1 MTTGSAEEG
10 PLSDIVVVDA
20 SEGVAGGHASR
31 LLADLGARVLK
42 VEPPG
47 GDRLRR
53 LGPFGPTVEPAE
65 PADRERAD
73 LERGGLHLSLG
84 AGKESLVLDLDD
96 AEGRRR
102 LRELLAGAELFL
114 ESAEPGVMAAR
125 GLDHASLAA
134 ELPRLVYASHTPFG
148 QDGPYAGRRS
158 SEIVDYAM
166 GGYMYFCGEPGR
178 APLMVPGFQGEL
190 HAGMQLALG
199 ALVALRHARRTGAG
213 QHVDVSTMESMLSA
227 HCWLTTLWTHKGVV
241 QERAGSTLIRCAD
254 GFVYWMAPRPALDL
268 FVLIERFDLLEDPR
282 WVAASQDGLAWRE
295 AVPELRAMFEAWAR
309 QHSKQ
314 EVYERAQT
322 LRLNVTPANDAADL
336 DRSPGLRERGF
347 WRELEHPLLGTLEL
361 PGSPWELPGARV
373 GPRRGAPLLDAD
385 AGATVEERAW
395 PVAPHPELADALPF
409 AGLRVLDITSN
420 WSGPVAARHLGDLGA
435 DVVKVET
442 ARRPAARDNHP
453 PHGEWWGDW
462 YNRAGSFNL
471 LNRSKRAIGLDLGRP
486 EGRETLLRL
495 VEQADVLIENF
506 AARVMPNLGLTYE
519 VIAERNPRI
528 VMCSMPGFGQRGPET
543 NYSAFGSNIEAS
555 SGLVATTGY
564 GPEELQTTGSFYA
577 DPITGAFGLI
587 GTLAALLARE
597 RGAGGQYVVTTLLDS
612 GVLFSVDSLMEHRLT
627 GVAPGPQ
634 ANRSP
639 RRAPQGAYRS
649 LGPDDWL
656 VLAAEDDEQWRAL
669 CATIGR
675 PELARRYPTL
685 ADRQRAHDEIDEAIA
700 AWSASLDH
708 QEATRLL
715 QEAGVPAGP
724 VLPNWEIL
732 SDPHLFARG
741 YFARYVHP
749 KVGAYDWDGVPW
761 KLSRTPARPFAPPLF
776 AQDNDAVLA
785 EYLGASE
792 QERAALR
799 AAGALE
805 DVPTMSAPTWS

>member
-1 MTTGSAEEG
+1 MTTGLAEG
-10 PLSDIVVVDA
+10 PLSDLVVVDV

-53 LGPFGPTVEPAE
+53 LGPFGPGG
-65 PADRERAD
+65 ADG
-73 LERGGLHLSLG
+73 ERGGLQLALG

-102 LRELLAGAELFL
+102 LRELVAGAEIFL
-114 ESAEPGVMAAR
+114 ESAEPGVMAGR
-125 GLDHASLAA
+125 GLDYATLAA
-134 ELPRLVYASHTPFG
+134 DLPRLVYASHTPFG

-178 APLMVPGFQGEL
+178 PPLMVPGFQGEL

-199 ALVALRHARRTGAG
+199 ALIALRHSRRTGAG
-213 QHVDVSTMESMLSA
+213 QHVDVSTLESLLSA

-241 QERAGSTLIRCAD
+241 QERTGSALIRCAD
-254 GFVYWMAPRPALDL
+254 GFVYWMAPRPAMDL
-268 FVLIERFDLLEDPR
+268 FVLIERFELLDDPR
-282 WVAASQDGLAWRE
+282 WVAASQDGLVWRE
-295 AVPELRAMFEAWAR
+295 AVPELRAMFEEWA
-309 QHSKQ
+309 QHHPKQ

-347 WRELEHPLLGTLEL
+347 WREVEHPLAGTLEL
-361 PGSPWELPGARV
+361 PGSPWEFSGARV
-373 GPRRGAPLLDAD
+373 GPRRGSPLLDAA
-385 AGATVEERAW
+385 AGATVEGRAW
-395 PVAPHPELADALPF
+395 PAPPHPELADTLPF
-409 AGLRVLDITSN
+409 AGLRVLDVTSN

-453 PHGEWWGDW
+453 PHSEWWNDW

-471 LNRSKRAIGLDLGRP
+471 LNRSKRAIGLDLSRP

-495 VEQADVLIENF
+495 VEQADVLIENY

-519 VIAERNPRI
+519 VIAERNPSI

-543 NYSAFGSNIEAS
+543 NYTAYGSNIEAS

-564 GPEELQTTGSFYA
+564 GPGELQATSSFYA
-577 DPITGAFGLI
+577 DPITGGLGLI
-587 GTLAALLARE
+587 GTLAALIARE

-634 ANRSP
+634 SNRSP

-649 LGPDDWL
+649 AGPDDWL
-656 VLAAEDDEQWRAL
+656 ALAVEDEEQWRAL
-669 CATIGR
+669 CQAIGR
-675 PELARRYPTL
+675 PELAERYPTL
-685 ADRQRAHDEIDEAIA
+685 EDRQRAHDEIDEAIA
-700 AWSASLDH
+700 AWSAPLDH
-708 QEATRLL
+708 QEATQLL
-715 QEAGVPAGP
+715 QQAGVPAGP
-724 VLPNWEIL
+724 VLANWEIL
-732 SDPHLFARG
+732 SDPHLFARN

-776 AQDNDAVLA
+776 AADNDAVLA
-785 EYLGASE
+785 EYIGASAE
-792 QERAALR
+792 EVAALR